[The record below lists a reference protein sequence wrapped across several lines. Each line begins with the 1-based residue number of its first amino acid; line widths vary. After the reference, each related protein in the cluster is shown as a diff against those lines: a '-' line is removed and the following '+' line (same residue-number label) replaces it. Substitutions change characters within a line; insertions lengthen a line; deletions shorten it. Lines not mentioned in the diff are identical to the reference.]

1 MYSDP
6 FSQIDSAG
14 RLRHLITLEG
24 LPRERVI
31 ALLDRAETLRAASR
45 GGTQPLDLLAGRTVI
60 NLFFEPSTRTRTS
73 FDLAAQRLGAHVINF
88 DIASSST
95 SKGESLLDTVHT
107 LEAMHC
113 DAFVVRHKESGTP
126 QFIAQHLHS
135 GASVLNA
142 GDGNHAHPTQGLLDA
157 LTLRQHRA
165 ETGALRVV
173 ICGDI
178 RHSRV
183 ARSDVHA
190 LRALGVNEIRLCAP
204 PQLLPDPAEFPDCGI
219 FHNFDEAIAG
229 VDVVIMLRLQKE
241 RMEAAAIPSE
251 AEYFTRYGL
260 SSARLAQA
268 RADCLVMH
276 PGPINRGV
284 EIAAEV
290 ADGAQSLILEQ
301 VANGVFL
308 RMAVLVE
315 LLSGRQPSGKARI
328 IAAPAAQCARPIGDF
343 PCAGF
348 IISPCSPWAQL
359 CSPPVASRRTTR
371 MRHWHSCRP
380 IRPMPTPISS
390 PCRRP

>member
-1 MYSDP
+1 MPQPP
-6 FSQIDSAG
+6 FAQIDSVG

-24 LPRERVI
+24 LPRERVV
-31 ALLDRAETLRAASR
+31 ALLDRAEKLRAASQN
-45 GGTQPLDLLAGRTVI
+45 GTRPLDLLAGRTVI
-60 NLFFEPSTRTRTS
+60 NLFFESSTRTRTS

-135 GASVLNA
+135 AASVLNA
-142 GDGNHAHPTQGLLDA
+142 GDGSHAHPTQGLLDA
-157 LTLRQHRA
+157 LTLRRHRA

-190 LRALGVNEIRLCAP
+190 LRALGVGEIRLCAP
-204 PQLLPDPAEFPDCGI
+204 QQLLPDLAEFPGCSI

-251 AEYFTRYGL
+251 AEYFARYGL

-268 RADCLVMH
+268 RQDCLVMH

-315 LLSGRQPSGKARI
+315 LLTADN
-328 IAAPAAQCARPIGDF
+328 PAA
-343 PCAGF
+343 
-348 IISPCSPWAQL
+348 
-359 CSPPVASRRTTR
+359 TR
-371 MRHWHSCRP
+371 A
-380 IRPMPTPISS
+380 
-390 PCRRP
+390 